1 MRHPLF
7 YIEFPVIFTWPL
19 VSSIIGN
26 EKKKRNRNR
35 SLRQG
40 RGTFEKT
47 VYHILCLT
55 LPRRRI
61 VVGSS
66 SAGLDAVTETIALF
80 PELLQAGHI
89 LSTIGDGLIREITDI
104 AEFGIGNGKY

>member
-1 MRHPLF
+1 M
-7 YIEFPVIFTWPL
+7 
-19 VSSIIGN
+19 
-26 EKKKRNRNR
+26 
-35 SLRQG
+35 
-40 RGTFEKT
+40 
-47 VYHILCLT
+47 
-55 LPRRRI
+55 
-61 VVGSS
+61 GSS